1 MSITMTIMAGSS
13 VSSYQKTIDTPN
25 TDRKNTQMNYQET
38 LNRIKAAD
46 KTILDQCKVN
56 WNNVAKPLYSLGELE
71 VLTAKIGA
79 ALGTSHP
86 DISKRRAIVF
96 CADNGV
102 VEEGVSQ
109 TDHTVTTAVARALI
123 TGTSNINIFA
133 RIAGADTDIYDV
145 GMVDDVPD
153 MQTHKMIHGTA
164 NLSRMPAMT
173 KEETIYAI
181 EAGIAA
187 AEKAK
192 ADGCGI
198 LVVGEMGIGNTTSS
212 TAVLSVLLDRKVE
225 DICGRGS
232 GLSDEG
238 LKKKIAAIKR
248 GIEVNQPDPEDAFDV
263 LMKVGGADIAAMCG
277 VMLAGAALNI
287 PVILDGLISGAAALI
302 AYGLDPRTLDYM
314 IPSHVSH
321 EPGGSLVLD
330 HLKLSPP
337 IHAGMALGEGT
348 GAVMLL
354 PMLDMAL
361 ALYEGDHS
369 FDDIGIEA
377 YK

>member
-1 MSITMTIMAGSS
+1 
-13 VSSYQKTIDTPN
+13 
-25 TDRKNTQMNYQET
+25 MNYQET
-38 LNRIKAAD
+38 LNRIEAAD
-46 KTILDQCKVN
+46 KEVLKQCQIN

-79 ALGTSHP
+79 SQGTDHP
-86 DISKRRAIVF
+86 DVSRRRAIVF

-109 TDHTVTTAVARALI
+109 SDHSVTTAVAKALI
-123 TGTSNINIFA
+123 AGSSNINIFSKVV
-133 RIAGADTDIYDV
+133 GADVDVYDV
-145 GMVDDVPD
+145 GMVDDVSG
-153 MQTHKMIHGTA
+153 MQQVKAVHGTA
-164 NLSRMPAMT
+164 NFTKMPAMT
-173 KEETIYAI
+173 KEETIFAI

-192 ADGCGI
+192 EDGCKI
-198 LVVGEMGIGNTTSS
+198 LVIGEMGIGNTTTS
-212 TAVLSVLLDRKVE
+212 TAILSVMLNLEVE
-225 DICGRGS
+225 KICGRGS

-238 LKKKIAAIKR
+238 LIKKIAAIKK
-248 GIEVNQPDPEDAFDV
+248 GIELNKPDPSNAFDV

-277 VMLAGAALNI
+277 VVLGGAALKI

-302 AYGLDPRTLDYM
+302 AYGINPRTLDYM
-314 IPSHVSH
+314 IPSHTSH

-330 HLKLSPP
+330 HLKLTAP
-337 IHAGMALGEGT
+337 IQAGMALGEGT
-348 GAVMLL
+348 GGVMLF

-377 YK
+377 YT